1 VRVLVIGAGQM
12 GGGIAQVLAAKGHEV
27 LLNDVDEAR
36 IRKGIDGI
44 AKRLDRDVEKGKI
57 GAEQRGEILSHID
70 ARPHVHDLDVELAIE
85 AATERLDLKLDL
97 FRFLDKNTPPEAI
110 LASNTSSIS
119 ITVLGAVTSK
129 PENVIGMHFMNPVP
143 VMKLVEVIRG
153 IATSDAAFATV
164 RDLAVG
170 LDKTPVEV
178 RDFPGF
184 IANRILMPMINE
196 AVYALYEGVASVEAI
211 DTVMK
216 LGMNHPM
223 GPLTLADFIGLDTC
237 LAIMDVLY
245 DGFGDSKYR
254 PCPLLKQ
261 YVAAGWLG
269 KKSGRGFYQYA
280 ADGKASAAGSN
291 GAAKPAATTA

>member
-1 VRVLVIGAGQM
+1 M

-27 LLNDVDEAR
+27 LLNDIDEGR

-44 AKRLDRDVEKGKI
+44 AKRLDRDVEKGRMSP
-57 GAEQRGEILSHID
+57 EQRGEILSHID
-70 ARPHVHDLDVELAIE
+70 ARAHLHDLDVQLAIE
-85 AATERLDLKLDL
+85 AASERLDLKLDL

-129 PENVIGMHFMNPVP
+129 PDKMIGMHFMNPVP

-153 IATSDAAFATV
+153 IATSDETFSFV

-170 LDKTPVEV
+170 LEKTPVEV

-184 IANRILMPMINE
+184 ISNRVLLPMINE
-196 AVYALYEGVASVEAI
+196 AIYALYEGVASVEAI

-237 LAIMDVLY
+237 LAIMNVLH

-269 KKSGRGFYQYA
+269 KKSGRGFYDY
-280 ADGKASAAGSN
+280 SA
-291 GAAKPAATTA
+291 GAAQGTNGTAPAAAAVR

>member
-1 VRVLVIGAGQM
+1 MRVLVVGAGQM

-27 LLNDVDEAR
+27 LLNDIDEGR

-44 AKRLDRDVEKGKI
+44 AKRLDRDVEKGRLT
-57 GAEQRGEILSHID
+57 AEARGEILAHID
-70 ARPHVHDLDVELAIE
+70 ARPHPRDLDVELAIE

-97 FRFLDKNTPPEAI
+97 FRFLDANTPPEAI

-119 ITVLGAVTSK
+119 ITVLGAVTSR
-129 PENVIGMHFMNPVP
+129 PERVIGMHFMNPVP

-153 IATSDAAFATV
+153 VATSEATFTSV
-164 RDLAVG
+164 RDLALA

-184 IANRILMPMINE
+184 VANRVLLPMINE
-196 AVYALYEGVASVEAI
+196 AIYAVYEGVASVDAV

-223 GPLTLADFIGLDTC
+223 GPLALADFIGLDTC
-237 LAIMDVLY
+237 LAIMNVLHE
-245 DGFGDSKYR
+245 GLGDSKYR
-254 PCPLLKQ
+254 ACPLLKQ

-269 KKSGRGFYQYA
+269 KKSGRGFYDY
-280 ADGKASAAGSN
+280 SSS
-291 GAAKPAATTA
+291 P

>member
-1 VRVLVIGAGQM
+1 MRVLVVGAGQM
-12 GGGIAQVLAAKGHEV
+12 GNGIAQVLAAKGHEV

-36 IRKGIDGI
+36 ILAGIDAI
-44 AKRLDRDVEKGKI
+44 SKRVDRDVDKGRLTP
-57 GAEQRGEILSHID
+57 ELRGDLLAHID
-70 ARPHVHDLDVELAIE
+70 ARPHFHDLEVDLAIE

-97 FRFLDKNTPPEAI
+97 FRVLDRNTGPETI

-119 ITVLGAVTSK
+119 ITVLGAATSK
-129 PENVIGMHFMNPVP
+129 PERVVGMHFMNPVP
-143 VMKLVEVIRG
+143 VMKLVEIIRG
-153 IATSDAAFATV
+153 IATTDATFAFV
-164 RDLAVG
+164 RDLAAS

-184 IANRILMPMINE
+184 ISNRVLLPMINE
-196 AVYALYEGVASVEAI
+196 AIYALYEGVASVEAI

-223 GPLTLADFIGLDTC
+223 GPLALADFIGLDTC
-237 LAIMDVLY
+237 LAIMNVLH
-245 DGFGDSKYR
+245 DGFADSKYR

-269 KKSGRGFYQYA
+269 KKSGRGFYDYTT
-280 ADGKASAAGSN
+280 SAN
-291 GAAKPAATTA
+291 GAPVAAAVPAR

>member
-1 VRVLVIGAGQM
+1 VRVLVVGAGQM

-27 LLNDVDEAR
+27 LLNDVDDAR
-36 IRKGIDGI
+36 VRKGIDGI

-57 GAEQRGEILSHID
+57 TAEQRGEILTHID
-70 ARPHVHDLDVELAIE
+70 PRPHVHDLDVELAIE

-97 FRFLDKNTPPEAI
+97 MRFLDKNTPPEAI

-119 ITVLGAVTSK
+119 ITVLGAVTAR
-129 PENVIGMHFMNPVP
+129 PDRVAGMHFMNPVP

-153 IATSDAAFATV
+153 IATSDATYAAV
-164 RDLAVG
+164 RDLALG

-184 IANRILMPMINE
+184 VANRVLMPMINE
-196 AVYALYEGVASVEAI
+196 AIYTLYEGVASAEAI

-237 LAIMDVLY
+237 LAIMNVLY

-269 KKSGRGFYQYA
+269 KKSGRGFYDYM
-280 ADGKASAAGSN
+280 G
-291 GAAKPAATTA
+291 